1 LKRIKIN
8 DIKAKY
14 FYQRQRYWSSH
25 QGDFMDLSAVLTK
38 IHQQIA
44 PLLGQGK
51 VADYIPAL
59 AEVEPKQFSMAVTL
73 NSGEFYGIGDYNRA
87 FSIQSISKVFS
98 FTLALREY
106 KKKLYRRVWREPSG
120 DPFNSLVQL
129 EHEEGIP
136 RNPFINAGAIVVCD
150 CLISKA
156 NNQQNALEDILGFI
170 REVSADNTI
179 SVNQT
184 VAASEMQ
191 YGFRNAS
198 LAHLMKSFGNL
209 NNDVNTVLDVYFQ
222 QCSVEMTPQQLS
234 RAFLYLA
241 NNGTDPISKKQFLT
255 PPQAKRV
262 NALMLTC
269 GHYDAS
275 GDFAFS
281 VGLPGKS
288 GVGGG
293 IVAIIPGKMAIAVYS
308 PELNEY
314 GNSLVGTKALE
325 LFTSLTGQSIF

>member
-1 LKRIKIN
+1 M
-8 DIKAKY
+8 
-14 FYQRQRYWSSH
+14 WSI
-25 QGDFMDLSAVLTK
+25 QTENIMNFAAVLDK
-38 IHQQIA
+38 VHQQIT
-44 PLLGQGK
+44 PILGQGK

-59 AEVEPKQFSMAVTL
+59 ANVDQNKFGMAITL
-73 NSGEFYGIGDYNRA
+73 NNGDFYGVGSYDEA

-120 DPFNSLVQL
+120 DPFNSLIQL

-150 CLISKA
+150 SLISKA
-156 NNQQNALEDILGFI
+156 NGYKNAIGETLDFI
-170 REVSADNTI
+170 RAVSMDPSIEI
-179 SVNQT
+179 SET
-184 VAASEMQ
+184 VAKSEMQ
-191 YGFRNAS
+191 HGFRNAS
-198 LAHLMKSFGNL
+198 LANLMKSFGNL
-209 NNDVNTVLDVYFQ
+209 INDVDAVLETYFH
-222 QCSVEMTPQQLS
+222 QCAVEMTPLQLS

-241 NNGTDPISKKQFLT
+241 NNGTDPISNKQFLT
-255 PPQAKRV
+255 PEQTKRV

-275 GDFAFS
+275 GDFAFR
-281 VGLPGKS
+281 VGLPAKS

-308 PELNEY
+308 PGLNEN

-325 LFTSLTGQSIF
+325 IFTSLTGLSIF